1 MLNKVILM
9 GRLTVDPELRQ
20 TSNNIANC
28 RFTVACDRNFVP
40 KGEERQADFI
50 TVVAWKQTAEFV
62 SKYFSKGSMI
72 TVEGNLRTG
81 SYNDKKYP
89 DVKHYTMEV
98 YADQVY
104 FGESKA
110 KNDGNQQTSQQ
121 SQTSQ
126 QNDNSASTEIGN
138 LSEFEEILGNGQ
150 LPF

>member
-9 GRLTVDPELRQ
+9 GRLVADPELKQ
-20 TSNNIANC
+20 TPSNVSTC
-28 RFTVACDRNFVP
+28 RFTVACERNFVP

-50 TVVAWKQTAEFV
+50 AVTAWRQTAEFI
-62 SKYFSKGSMI
+62 SKYFSKGNMI
-72 TVEGNLRTG
+72 VVEGNLHTG
-81 SYNDKKYP
+81 SYQDKKYP

-110 KNDGNQQTSQQ
+110 KNDGNQQASQQ
-121 SQTSQ
+121 PQAPQ